1 MKSKKNRYD
10 GLFNKPLDE
19 IKEDIFFRPDNF
31 KDEKWYGDFQMFLA
45 IGTCTPAKE
54 CLSEVQ
60 KALKIMGFLTHP
72 KEYDGKIFLVSG
84 REAEKPTVTRK
95 RQDLER

>member
-1 MKSKKNRYD
+1 MKSKESRYD

-54 CLSEVQ
+54 SLSEVQ

-72 KEYDGKIFLVSG
+72 KEHNGKIFIVPG